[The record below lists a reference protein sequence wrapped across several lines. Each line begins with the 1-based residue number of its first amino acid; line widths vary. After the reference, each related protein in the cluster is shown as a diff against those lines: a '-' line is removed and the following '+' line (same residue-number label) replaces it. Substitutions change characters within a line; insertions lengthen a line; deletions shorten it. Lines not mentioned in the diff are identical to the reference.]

1 MSADELKNHESRI
14 RLTYSKY
21 DEVIDNK
28 MKNETNIDECTN
40 ILTQIF
46 STVTVDKK
54 NRML

>member
-1 MSADELKNHESRI
+1 MSADELKKHESRI